1 MNGRLLVGT
10 SGFSYPEWK
19 GSFYPADLKDKA
31 MLSYYSTRLSSVEIN
46 YTFRR
51 FPSESTLEKWRNQ
64 VGEGFLIT
72 LKANQ
77 RISHRKK
84 LKDAG
89 QDVADFVRVAQAL
102 GPALGVI
109 LVQCPPYLR
118 YDRALLEEFLEVL
131 PREVRFALEFRH
143 GSWNKDEVLELL
155 AGHGNTALCVAD
167 TGERPDLHRTAPFV
181 YVRMRDEEID
191 PAGLESWAETIGEA
205 LEEGDAFVYFK
216 HEGLGGVQAA
226 AFRKLCNGA

>member
-1 MNGRLLVGT
+1 MSGRLFVGT

-31 MLSYYSTRLSSVEIN
+31 MLAYYSTRLSSVEIN

-51 FPSESTLEKWRNQ
+51 FPSESTLEKWRDQ
-64 VGEGFLIT
+64 VEEGFLLT

-89 QDVADFVRVAQAL
+89 QDVADFVRVAAAL
-102 GPALGVI
+102 GPALGII

-118 YDRALLEEFLEVL
+118 YDRALLEDFVAVL
-131 PREVRFALEFRH
+131 PRQARFALEFRH
-143 GSWNKDEVLELL
+143 ASWDCDETRELL
-155 AGHGNTALCVAD
+155 AGPGNVALCVSD
-167 TGERPDLHRTAPFV
+167 TGGRPELHRTAPFV

-191 PAGLESWAETIGEA
+191 DAGLRAWAETVTEA
-205 LEEGDAFVYFK
+205 LEQGDAFVYFK
-216 HEGLGGVQAA
+216 HEGLGGVQAVAFKELCDA
-226 AFRKLCNGA
+226 A